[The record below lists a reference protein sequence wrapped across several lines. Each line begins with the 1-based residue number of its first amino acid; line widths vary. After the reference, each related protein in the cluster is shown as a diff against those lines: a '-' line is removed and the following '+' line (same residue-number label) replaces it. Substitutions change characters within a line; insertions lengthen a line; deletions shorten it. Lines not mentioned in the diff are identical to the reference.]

1 MNYPVID
8 APVTVRTPAS
18 SAATA
23 CRRNAAWL
31 GYAGLIPFVALSV
44 GGLLFAGDIQQQAH
58 EALIAYAAVIISF
71 LGARHWY
78 AAIYNTGGSATLA
91 SMSFAVTPALMGWV
105 AVLLPPSSGMALVIA
120 GLLMTCVA
128 DSRLKG
134 LHAWYRV
141 LRQRLTLIAT
151 VSMTVAVFSQL

>member
-1 MNYPVID
+1 MNFTAID
-8 APVTVRTPAS
+8 APLASRTPAS

-31 GYAGLIPFVALSV
+31 GYAGLIPFVALSAV
-44 GGLLFAGDIQQQAH
+44 GLFFAGGIQQWAH
-58 EALIAYAAVIISF
+58 EALVAYAAVIISF
-71 LGARHWY
+71 LGARLWY
-78 AAIYNTGGSATLA
+78 AAIYNNGGSATLA

-105 AVLLPPSSGMALVIA
+105 AVLLTLSHGMALVIA
-120 GLLMTCVA
+120 GLLMTCIA
-128 DSRLKG
+128 DNRLKG

-151 VSMTVAVFSQL
+151 ASMTVAVFSQL

>member
-31 GYAGLIPFVALSV
+31 GYAGLIPFVTLSAV
-44 GGLLFAGDIQQQAH
+44 GLFFFEDIRQWAH
-58 EALIAYAAVIISF
+58 EALVAYAAVIISF

-78 AAIYNTGGSATLA
+78 AAIYNNGGSATLA

-105 AVLLPPSSGMALVIA
+105 AIQLSPSYGMALVIA